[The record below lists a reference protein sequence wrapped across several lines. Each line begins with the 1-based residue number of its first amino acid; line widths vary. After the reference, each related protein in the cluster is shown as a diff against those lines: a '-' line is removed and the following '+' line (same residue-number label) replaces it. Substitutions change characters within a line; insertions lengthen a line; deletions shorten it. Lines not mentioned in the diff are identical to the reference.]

1 LIKADSDRQ
10 SLTIFVPLYGA
21 SDRRR
26 PGPQIAKNDE
36 SGRIIAVGP
45 KGVRFSVQKPVSS
58 KYEERSFY
66 NGHFLNCGLLESRT
80 GSLIK
85 FEPGIN
91 TMSGSLSS
99 DTDVGGYE
107 TVGLELGGFIAGGG
121 RFETRRLVYID
132 DGAVLAPGDRTD
144 DTWDAESTCGTLTF
158 SSNLVMR
165 AGSVSEF
172 QFKSADNFDSLHVGG
187 TLKVD
192 GTLKVVGR
200 PHGGTYRMITSD
212 CPIISD
218 NEKFFSAFDMSDAD
232 GVRSPRLTSGS
243 EEYDVE
249 VTSTATDPESGE
261 EITVTETVKR
271 TRYYID
277 ASFPGTFSIVIR

>member
-1 LIKADSDRQ
+1 MNSG
-10 SLTIFVPLYGA
+10 TI
-21 SDRRR
+21 
-26 PGPQIAKNDE
+26 
-36 SGRIIAVGP
+36 
-45 KGVRFSVQKPVSS
+45 
-58 KYEERSFY
+58 
-66 NGHFLNCGLLESRT
+66 
-80 GSLIK
+80 
-85 FEPGIN
+85 
-91 TMSGSLSS
+91 
-99 DTDVGGYE
+99 
-107 TVGLELGGFIAGGG
+107 
-121 RFETRRLVYID
+121 
-132 DGAVLAPGDRTD
+132 
-144 DTWDAESTCGTLTF
+144 
-158 SSNLVMR
+158 
-165 AGSVSEF
+165 SEF
-172 QFKSADNFDSLHVGG
+172 QFKRADNFDSLHVGG

-218 NEKFFSAFDMSDAD
+218 NEKFFSAFDMSQAD